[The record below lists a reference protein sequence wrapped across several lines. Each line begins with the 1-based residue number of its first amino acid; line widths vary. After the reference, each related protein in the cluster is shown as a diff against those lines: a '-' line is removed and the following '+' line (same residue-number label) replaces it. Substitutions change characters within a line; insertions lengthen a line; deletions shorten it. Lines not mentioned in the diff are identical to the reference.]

1 MTSPSRP
8 LSLRPSTNQP
18 PSTHETAKGDAD
30 VARRLPQAVGG
41 PAPSDQNVAA
51 PPSLTALLVEFRW
64 CFTAWTFPVFCALA
78 AGMLA
83 QTGRRTVCGMLVGAR
98 LSRVWSHHRAH
109 RFFSHAR
116 WSLPEVSATLARLV
130 VRLLVADGEAITVAV
145 DDTLFGRRGPK
156 VHAASWFH
164 DGSAQG
170 GKKVGY
176 GNNWV
181 IAAIVVRL
189 PFLDRPVAL
198 PVGFALVSKGTDAA
212 SRLELSRRLVE
223 SLVDALPGR
232 RLHVVADSAYGG
244 KALRGLPSRISWT
257 TRLRSNA
264 ALYEL
269 APPRTG
275 KRGRPRLKGTK
286 LASLASLAV
295 EASFTATTVHRYG
308 TTSTVHTAVLR
319 CLWWGV
325 FGPQQVQVV
334 LVRDRAT
341 TGYNIALVT
350 TDLTATAAQVIQ
362 RYAARWSIE
371 VAIED
376 AKQTFGV
383 GQARN
388 RVQAAVERTTPFG
401 LVISTLTVCWYATAG
416 HHPDDVDD
424 ARELAPWYRS
434 KTQPSVLDML
444 AKLRHVIIAAQ
455 LRPADPQPAT
465 PQEISILRLAWA
477 AVAA

>member
-1 MTSPSRP
+1 MSDRPAPAPPARSPRQRP
-8 LSLRPSTNQP
+8 GWGSAATAP
-18 PSTHETAKGDAD
+18 PSSAD
-30 VARRLPQAVGG
+30 PQPAV
-41 PAPSDQNVAA
+41 PA
-51 PPSLTALLVEFRW
+51 SLTALLAEFRW

-98 LSRVWSHHRAH
+98 LSRVWSHQRAH

-130 VRLLVADGEAITVAV
+130 VRLLVADDEAITVAV

-181 IAAIVVRL
+181 LAAIVVRL

-198 PVGFALVSKGTDAA
+198 PVGFALVVKGTDAA

-223 SLVDALPGR
+223 SLAAALPGR
-232 RLHVVADSAYGG
+232 QLHVVADSAYGG
-244 KALRGLPSRISWT
+244 KALRGLDGRISWT

-264 ALYEL
+264 ALYQL
-269 APPRTG
+269 APARTG
-275 KRGRPRLKGTK
+275 KPGRPRQKGAK
-286 LASLASLAV
+286 LASLATLAA
-295 EASFTATTVHRYG
+295 EATFTPTTVHRYG
-308 TTSTVHTAVLR
+308 STATVHTAVLR

-341 TGYNIALVT
+341 TGYNIALVS
-350 TDLTATAAQVIQ
+350 TDPTATAAQVIE

-401 LVISTLTVCWYATAG
+401 LVIGTLAVCWYATAG
-416 HHPDDVDD
+416 HHPHDVEA

-444 AKLRHVIIAAQ
+444 AKLRRVIIAAQ
-455 LRPADPQPAT
+455 YRPADPQPAT
-465 PQEISILRLAWA
+465 AQEISILRLAWET
-477 AVAA
+477 VAA